1 MRGVWRRL
9 LVSNRFAAAGR
20 SRAAHAFGLPFQRR
34 RSGSLLAIT
43 RVARRQRVL
52 GERTAC
58 SAWHAMSMSC
68 LSRGEYCA
76 ALCQLLAVLIGGALL
91 CTGIAMR
98 AHDAFYRARV
108 AVGVLCSVTMLFAA
122 CEIYSAA
129 AHAVLIRVDARGL
142 FYRALAL
149 GSGLSSFR
157 AWAFRLS
164 RGLWAHAKPSFS
176 GVVHGI
182 VLGRSAAGA
191 RTGYGSAARLLRRP
205 GGRGRLIPR
214 EGLRHW
220 LTRDSWIGA
229 RSGSWTGAGGRA
241 VASRRFVSHD
251 RTAGWWFRQA
261 IPRRCAARARRGEGR

>member
-1 MRGVWRRL
+1 MHSACRFRGGGAEVCGRL
-9 LVSNRFAAAGR
+9 LAS
-20 SRAAHAFGLPFQRR
+20 
-34 RSGSLLAIT
+34 
-43 RVARRQRVL
+43 ARRQRVL

-58 SAWHAMSMSC
+58 SAWHAVSMPC

-157 AWAFRLS
+157 AWAFRLR

-176 GVVHGI
+176 EWCTVSC
-182 VLGRSAAGA
+182 LA
-191 RTGYGSAARLLRRP
+191 AARQALARAMDRRLACF
-205 GGRGRLIPR
+205 GGR
-214 EGLRHW
+214 E
-220 LTRDSWIGA
+220 A
-229 RSGSWTGAGGRA
+229 AA
-241 VASRRFVSHD
+241 V
-251 RTAGWWFRQA
+251 
-261 IPRRCAARARRGEGR
+261 